1 VNRKN
6 VATVTL
12 NPAIDHTIFVS
23 TFTPNGLNRA
33 EAVEY
38 HIGGKG
44 INVSKVLSKLGCSS
58 VALGFLG
65 RNALFFEEEL
75 NAVGI
80 ETDFVEVLG
89 RTRTNIK
96 VIDRSSSG
104 CTEINEPGP
113 FVDTASWENLVKKVT
128 SWAGN
133 CEYVVIAGS
142 LPPGLPPDSYQLL
155 IREVKKQGA
164 KPVLDAEGEALKRG
178 LEAVPF
184 MTKPNIHE
192 LEGLIGKQLAGNKEE
207 MLSVCQELVST
218 GISVVVI
225 SMGSEGSIYADKD
238 GVFRVYPLKLEVKNT
253 VGAGDA
259 MVAGLIHGM
268 SKGLQAEKL
277 AAFGAAVSAC
287 QIVDDFGR
295 LEEFSKQI
303 KVERWV

>member
-113 FVDTASWENLVKKVT
+113 FVDTASWENLVKEVA

-164 KPVLDAEGEALKRG
+164 KPVLDAEGEALKKG

-184 MTKPNIHE
+184 MIKPNIHE

-207 MLSVCQELVST
+207 MLSVCQELLST

-238 GVFRVYPLKLEVKNT
+238 GVFRVYPLSLEVKNT

-268 SKGLQAEKL
+268 IEGLQAERL

-287 QIVDDFGR
+287 QIADDFGK
-295 LEEFSKQI
+295 LKQFAEEVR
-303 KVERWV
+303 VERWV

>member
-1 VNRKN
+1 MNN
-6 VATVTL
+6 GVATVTL
-12 NPAIDHTIFVS
+12 NPAIDHTIFVN
-23 TFTPNGLNRA
+23 TFTPNTLNRA

-44 INVSKVLSKLGCSS
+44 INVSKVLSTLGQPS

-65 RNALFFEEEL
+65 RNALYFEEEL
-75 NAVGI
+75 KAASI
-80 ETDFVEVLG
+80 ETDFVQVSG

-96 VIDRSSSG
+96 VIDKSNLG

-113 FVDTASWENLVKKVT
+113 YIDTASWEKLVKKVT
-128 SWAGN
+128 SWAAK

-142 LPPGLPPDSYQLL
+142 LPPGVPHDSYKFL
-155 IREVKKQGA
+155 IQEAKKQGA
-164 KPVLDAEGEALKRG
+164 KTVLDADGEALKRG
-178 LEAVPF
+178 LQAMPF
-184 MTKPNIHE
+184 MIKPNIHE
-192 LEGLIGKQLAGNKEE
+192 LEGLTGKQLSGSN
-207 MLSVCQELVST
+207 QELLGVCRELLSA
-218 GISVVVI
+218 GISVVVV
-225 SMGSEGSIYADKD
+225 SMGSEGSIYASQE
-238 GVFRVYPLKLEVKNT
+238 GIYRVYPLKLEVKNT

-303 KVERWV
+303 RVERWV